1 MSRLHS
7 ATPLSLPGGGR
18 DVKPSSG
25 GREKPSPSSP
35 PREDC
40 GQGEGG
46 LTTGHPSVLL
56 RAQTVPCA
64 GICFRALFPYQNV
77 GSLLFLYKSCAA
89 SLLGR
94 APPFRG
100 GTWKGYVSLPR
111 PTTLPAENTATPLAC
126 GQALGGECLGQRGT
140 TIGDY
145 ILWVDTGPPLWSC
158 ACGLLNGRALRDLV
172 PGQSFRAL
180 AALGR

>member
-7 ATPLSLPGGGR
+7 ATPLNLPGGGG

-35 PREDC
+35 PSGFGES
-40 GQGEGG
+40 EGG
-46 LTTGHPSVLL
+46 PFSSYPSVLL
-56 RAQTVPCA
+56 RAQTAPCA
-64 GICFRALFPYQNV
+64 GICFRALCPYQNV
-77 GSLLFLYKSCAA
+77 GFLLLLYKSCAA

-172 PGQSFRAL
+172 LGRSFRAL